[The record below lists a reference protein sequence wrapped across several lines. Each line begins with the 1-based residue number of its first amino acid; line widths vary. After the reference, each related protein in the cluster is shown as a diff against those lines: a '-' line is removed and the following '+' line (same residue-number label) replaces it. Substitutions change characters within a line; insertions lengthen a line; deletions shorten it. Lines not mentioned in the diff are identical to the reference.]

1 MALIAACTAP
11 GGRAEQ
17 FGNLRFRHPY
27 SGGIGRQI
35 QSAVLVYRNNVSFS
49 FHCALFDRFSIHLF
63 ICLTNEVLHLFDA
76 LREFLH
82 VAAHFLRRDLRVDL
96 RRADT
101 PVSQHFRERFDGHV
115 VRQTNGRRV
124 AVAT

>member
-1 MALIAACTAP
+1 MSL
-11 GGRAEQ
+11 
-17 FGNLRFRHPY
+17 
-27 SGGIGRQI
+27 S
-35 QSAVLVYRNNVSFS
+35 
-49 FHCALFDRFSIHLF
+49 LF
-63 ICLTNEVLHLFDA
+63 IVHCLTGSRFICLYGLTNEVLHLFDA

-124 AVAT
+124 AVATLMPRDVLFDTALLRYRLDAVLAVGVSGNW

>member
-1 MALIAACTAP
+1 MYRS

-63 ICLTNEVLHLFDA
+63 IWPDK
-76 LREFLH
+76 
-82 VAAHFLRRDLRVDL
+82 
-96 RRADT
+96 
-101 PVSQHFRERFDGHV
+101 
-115 VRQTNGRRV
+115 
-124 AVAT
+124 